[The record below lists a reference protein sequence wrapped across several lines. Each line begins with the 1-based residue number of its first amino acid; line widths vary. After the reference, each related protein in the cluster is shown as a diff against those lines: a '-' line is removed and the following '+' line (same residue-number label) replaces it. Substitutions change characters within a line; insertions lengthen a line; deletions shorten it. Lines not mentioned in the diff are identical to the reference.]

1 MSIQTID
8 RPTVAPAAATVLD
21 EALLPS
27 LPGSVMMMA
36 GQLLLDALG
45 RRLSIY
51 APGVRTDRADCYF
64 AVTRGGKT
72 TRRVFVPVVQRPYK
86 ATILSV
92 LESSSTIFDPQ
103 WLMSGKAYKGTE
115 SLAHFNDS
123 GRCRVMWP
131 REKVAAYLARL
142 SHTPFNEETN
152 AKILGS
158 YAERPRLHV
167 DDQAFELPSI
177 RVCNK
182 AADALVGKPDI
193 IVSDADMDE
202 LDPILAAGLRL
213 VTKHNPA
220 RVGLLDAYILQR
232 PTA

>member
-8 RPTVAPAAATVLD
+8 RQVAPATFD

-36 GQLLLDALG
+36 AQLLLDEMG

-51 APGVRTDRADCYF
+51 APGVRTDRADSYF
-64 AVTRGGKT
+64 TVTRSGKT
-72 TRRVFVPVVQRPYK
+72 KRRVFVPVVQRPYK

-92 LESSSTIFDPQ
+92 LESSSTIYDPQ
-103 WLMSGKAYKGTE
+103 WLVSGKAYKGTE

-131 REKVAAYLARL
+131 REKVAAYLERL
-142 SHTPFNEETN
+142 PSTPYAEDTN
-152 AKILGS
+152 AKIIAT

-167 DDQAFELPSI
+167 DDQSFDLPSI
-177 RVCNK
+177 QVCNK
-182 AADALVGKPDI
+182 AAAALVGKPDI

-202 LDPILAAGLRL
+202 LDPILGAGLRL
-213 VTKHNPA
+213 VSARNPA
-220 RVGLLDAYILQR
+220 RVGIKDAYVLMR
-232 PTA
+232 PAR